1 MRSRSAWCVAAA
13 TAGLAIGVAACGGSD
28 DTSGGGAAS
37 SGSSSKPSGTVN
49 VSTWGGVWTDGEK
62 KEFGDPFAK
71 DSGVK
76 VNYQVSGN
84 SPMAPALLQAQ
95 SGNVKLDVI
104 DAENAEV
111 LRSKNLLADFP
122 PDLMNTIKQTSRPD
136 AYKPYVLNLGSTAT
150 MIACNPDVMKKCPTN
165 PQEFFDTKNFP
176 GPRAITNTSYSAMQF
191 ALEADGVPADQ
202 VYPMDIDRAIKK
214 LDQIKPSV
222 KVWPSSGAEQQQVL
236 IDKEVGAAIMWNGRA
251 FVVKRD
257 NIPNLKM
264 YWDGSTVSQ
273 SDGLVVLKDA
283 PNKAGA
289 FAYIKWIAE
298 HAQNQADWTK
308 SITYPTPTKDLLNL
322 VPKDIAA
329 ALPAAHDV
337 NQQDDKWISDNT
349 TQLQKAWQGF
359 LAG

>member
-1 MRSRSAWCVAAA
+1 MRLRSALCVAGV
-13 TAGLAIGVAACGGSD
+13 GLAIGVWGCGSD
-28 DTSGGGAAS
+28 DGGGGAAS
-37 SGSSSKPSGTVN
+37 SGGGKPSGTIN
-49 VSTWGGVWTDGEK
+49 VSTWGGVWTDAEK
-62 KEFGDPFAK
+62 KEFADPFTK
-71 DSGVK
+71 DTGVK
-76 VNYQVSGN
+76 VNYQVSGS

-95 SGNVKLDVI
+95 SGNVKLDVV

-122 PDLMNTIKQTSRPD
+122 ADLQKTLQETSRPGT
-136 AYKPYVLNLGSTAT
+136 YKPYVVNLGSTAT
-150 MIACNPDVMKKCPTN
+150 MIACNPKVMKKCPTT
-165 PQEFFDTKNFP
+165 PAEFWDVKNFP
-176 GPRAITNTSYSAMQF
+176 GPRAIANQSYTAMQF

-202 VYPMDIDRAIKK
+202 VFPMDMDRAIKK
-214 LDQIKPSV
+214 LQEIKPHV

-251 FVVKRD
+251 FVVQRD
-257 NIPNLKM
+257 NIPELKLF
-264 YWDGSTVSQ
+264 WDGSVVSG
-273 SDGLVVLKDA
+273 SDGLVVMKDA

-298 HAQNQADWTK
+298 HPQNQASWTK
-308 SITYPTPTKDLLNL
+308 ALTYPTPTKELLDL
-322 VPKDIAA
+322 VPKDIAD

-337 NQQDDKWISDNT
+337 SKQDDKWISDNT